1 MKKTKI
7 VALTASL
14 ALSASLVLGMTA
26 CAGGVN
32 SLYGDDYTYT
42 APTMTVT
49 TLGALDGYTVD
60 SIDKFGVITAHKDV
74 TPEATDAEPYPDT
87 ETTYLLYDATASKQ
101 IASVTRTEYFSQNV
115 FYQMTDGLYRLQNT
129 SETTGETTYTYYA
142 KSGVVKTTEEPGTP
156 AGSSVTFAD
165 GTMLVVAED
174 GTVNTYTLG
183 IKPIFMPE
191 AFEEYKD
198 VYVQRLGS
206 SSYRVW
212 NAEGE
217 IVREVDLDKEMKIP
231 AVAFTVQTWTVGNSY
246 FEQYMVALP
255 DDAADYDFIYG
266 GLSGSTSASLFKM
279 DLVTKSYN
287 FENGKV
293 TEHNFDG
300 VVDSGTI
307 RKSPYSDDGVFLS
320 VSKIENKQLS
330 TSATLQYYGEDGN
343 ISVDLQ
349 DLLPGADDVTVTDE
363 YVILKSPATIN
374 VYNTDGELL
383 GSADASAVTD
393 ASAVPF
399 QDGYFVRSDS
409 TTGITTVYN
418 LEGEQVF
425 SGKASA
431 GYGGAYGEKVYRGIA
446 NGLIYYTIEIEGTA
460 TSENPFPSSTTTVY
474 TYSEADGDK
483 TLGEGEIIGM
493 SSPLLQDI
501 VYIYNSSSEDYT
513 AYIKGYA
520 DPVATGLDSAIALDG
535 KGASKLDDV
544 TYALYSYTETVTSG
558 SGETQTTERVTKY
571 VFVTIA

>member
-7 VALTASL
+7 IALTASL

-60 SIDKFGVITAHKDV
+60 SVNGMDKFGIITVQKDV
-74 TPEATDAEPYPDT
+74 TPEATEAEPDPDR
-87 ETTYLLYDATASKQ
+87 EMEYILYDAVANKQ
-101 IASVTRTEYFSQNV
+101 IASTTKTGGYISSASSVY
-115 FYQMTDGLYRLQNT
+115 YKMTDGLYCYTET
-129 SETTGETTYTYYA
+129 SETTGEPTYIYYA
-142 KSGVVKTTEEPGTP
+142 KSGAVKTTEEPGTP
-156 AGSSVTFAD
+156 AGSRVTFSD
-165 GTMLVVAED
+165 GTVLVVADD

-198 VYVQRLGS
+198 VYVQQLGAS
-206 SSYRVW
+206 SSCRVW

-217 IVREVDLDKEMKIP
+217 IVREVDVYKELSVP
-231 AVAFTVQTWTVGNSY
+231 ESASSPSSVTETWTVGNSM
-246 FEQYMVALP
+246 FIQYAVVLP
-255 DDAADYDFIYG
+255 LDAADYDFTDSMSKY
-266 GLSGSTSASLFKM
+266 

-300 VVDSGTI
+300 VVMNKKT
-307 RKSPYSDDGVFLS
+307 SPYSDDGVFLS
-320 VSKIENKQLS
+320 VQKIENKQLNV
-330 TSATLQYYGEDGN
+330 SATLQYYGEDGN

-349 DLLPGADDVTVTDE
+349 DLLPGTDDVEVAGE
-363 YVILKSPATIN
+363 YVILKSPATIS

-383 GSADASAVTD
+383 GSADASAVT
-393 ASAVPF
+393 F
-399 QDGYFVRSDS
+399 TDGYFVRAGS
-409 TTGITTVYN
+409 TTIVYN
-418 LEGEQVF
+418 LAGEQVF
-425 SGKASA
+425 SGKTSSV
-431 GYGGAYGEKVYRGIA
+431 AYGEKQYQGIA
-446 NGLIYYTIEIEGTA
+446 NGLIYYTIETEDAA
-460 TSENPFPSSTTTVY
+460 TSENPRPSTTTTVY

-483 TLGEGEIIGM
+483 ALGEGEVIGM
-493 SSPLLQDI
+493 PLPSKDI

-513 AYIKGYA
+513 AYIMGYTNSV
-520 DPVATGLDSAIALDG
+520 VAGLASAGALT
-535 KGASKLDDV
+535 AERNSELDDV
-544 TYALYSYTETVTSG
+544 TYTLYSYTEIVTSG

>member
-7 VALTASL
+7 IALTASL

-42 APTMTVT
+42 APTMTAT
-49 TLGALDGYTVD
+49 ALDALDGYTVD
-60 SIDKFGVITAHKDV
+60 SMDKFGVITAHKEV
-74 TPEATDAEPYPDT
+74 TPDPTDAEPYPET

-115 FYQMTDGLYRLQNT
+115 FYRMTDGLYRLQNT
-129 SETTGETTYTYYA
+129 SETTGEPTYTYYA
-142 KSGVVKTTEEPGTP
+142 KSGAVKTTDISGTHT
-156 AGSSVTFAD
+156 GNTVTFSD
-165 GTMLVVAED
+165 GTVLVVAED

-183 IKPIFMPE
+183 IQPVFMPE
-191 AFEEYKD
+191 TFMEYKD
-198 VYVQRLGS
+198 VYVQSLGGTS
-206 SSYRVW
+206 FRVW

-217 IVREVDLDKEMKIP
+217 IVREVDVYKELSVP
-231 AVAFTVQTWTVGNSY
+231 ASASSSSSGTWTVGNSA
-246 FEQYMVALP
+246 FIQYAVELP
-255 DDAADYDFIYG
+255 LDAADYDFTDSMSKY
-266 GLSGSTSASLFKM
+266 

-300 VVDSGTI
+300 VVDSGSIGT
-307 RKSPYSDDGVFLS
+307 SPYSDDGVFLS
-320 VSKIENKQLS
+320 VSKIENKQLNV
-330 TSATLQYYGEDGN
+330 SATLQYYGEDGN

-349 DLLPGADDVTVTDE
+349 DLLPGTDDVEVTGE
-363 YVILKSPATIN
+363 YVILKSPATIS

-383 GSADASAVTD
+383 GSADARAVT
-393 ASAVPF
+393 F
-399 QDGYFVRSDS
+399 EDGYFVRSDI
-409 TTGITTVYN
+409 TAGITTVYN

-425 SGKASA
+425 SGKETA
-431 GYGGAYGEKVYRGIA
+431 GHGGAYGEKVYRGIA

-483 TLGEGEIIGM
+483 ALGEGEIIGM

-520 DPVATGLDSAIALDG
+520 DSVATGLDSAIALDG
-535 KGASKLDDV
+535 EGASKLDDV